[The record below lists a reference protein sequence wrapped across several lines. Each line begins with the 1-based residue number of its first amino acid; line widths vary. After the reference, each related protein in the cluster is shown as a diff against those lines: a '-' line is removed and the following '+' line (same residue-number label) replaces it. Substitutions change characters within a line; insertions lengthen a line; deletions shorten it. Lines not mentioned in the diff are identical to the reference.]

1 MFVVDPTSTTTV
13 SDDDMIFKANR
24 EFYSKDGDKQEPYHV
39 TSALTTCADGRY
51 LAPFIIHSG
60 SPGTEEHKQTIT
72 EAHLENLPEGS
83 NATVTGK
90 GSMTQVTFERYAH
103 HLVMSLKEFRP
114 KSATGK
120 PKTMVLFLD
129 GHASRWNPTALEYL
143 KDNDVEVFCLPSHTS
158 IWTQPNDLG
167 VNKSLKAFLK
177 RAASKYLRKSWTK
190 SGLPRD
196 EYNKVF
202 TAGWEGFLK
211 KERKELSK
219 KYHNVAVRA
228 FEKAGIF
235 PHQDMPEQWLN
246 AANTIGLQNDI
257 KKGVTVDDTEKED
270 LVIGQMRDGTILSVN
285 RAIHNALFQFF
296 KEGFRDEEG
305 KPKQKRNAVV
315 ASTIGLDCTRE
326 DNIQRI
332 RKQREDKEAEEAAK
346 EARKKLRLE
355 QKVEKDK
362 QAAADAERKES
373 ELAAKV
379 GARKKLVDDAVDV
392 IRPLIQ
398 VGEGRGDTEREM
410 KISLIEAGI
419 TLKAVSDATS
429 AMKPKFMEGVW
440 SSDEKEEAEKWL
452 LAAKK
457 CLKTGKRKDMNS

>member
-1 MFVVDPTSTTTV
+1 
-13 SDDDMIFKANR
+13 
-24 EFYSKDGDKQEPYHV
+24 
-39 TSALTTCADGRY
+39 
-51 LAPFIIHSG
+51 
-60 SPGTEEHKQTIT
+60 
-72 EAHLENLPEGS
+72 
-83 NATVTGK
+83 
-90 GSMTQVTFERYAH
+90 
-103 HLVMSLKEFRP
+103 
-114 KSATGK
+114 
-120 PKTMVLFLD
+120 MVLFLD

-398 VGEGRGDTEREM
+398 VGEGRGDTEGDM

-419 TLKAVSDATS
+419 TLKAVSAAQS
-429 AMKPKFMEGVW
+429 AMVPKFMEGVW
-440 SSDEKEEAEKWL
+440 SSDEKKEADKWL
-452 LAAKK
+452 GAAKK
-457 CLKTGKRKDMNS
+457 CLKPRKRKDMNS